1 MQNIIEIRSNLC
13 TELAP
18 PDGVQTV
25 FFSFFFFFFLLP
37 REGFKS
43 HPLNKKMTDAKDD
56 C

>member
-13 TELAP
+13 TVFAP
-18 PDGVQTV
+18 PDGVHTV
-25 FFSFFFFFFLLP
+25 FFFFFFLLP